1 MSSYWPS
8 SSNAAISVI
17 WIHVQDGFF
26 SSITAKKCRGSSNIA
41 TFPRMGTELPFSVM
55 ATEQPTSSSLTVNIL
70 MDIGVIVCVP
80 LFELYCEWEILV
92 RGGWCYGFFDCR
104 DQSGSIHHWILIE
117 IFDWVDQE
125 SLRQNDG
132 AFLQENKRRRI
143 PSVDAI
149 DFA

>member
-1 MSSYWPS
+1 MRNSRPWWLML
-8 SSNAAISVI
+8 
-17 WIHVQDGFF
+17 WI
-26 SSITAKKCRGSSNIA
+26 
-41 TFPRMGTELPFSVM
+41 
-55 ATEQPTSSSLTVNIL
+55 
-70 MDIGVIVCVP
+70 
-80 LFELYCEWEILV
+80 
-92 RGGWCYGFFDCR
+92 FDCR
-104 DQSGSIHHWILIE
+104 DQSGSSRHWILIE